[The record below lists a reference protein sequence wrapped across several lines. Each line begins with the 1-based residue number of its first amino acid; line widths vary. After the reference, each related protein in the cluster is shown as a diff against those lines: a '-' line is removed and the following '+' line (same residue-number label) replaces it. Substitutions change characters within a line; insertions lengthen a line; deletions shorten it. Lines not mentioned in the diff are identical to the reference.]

1 MEIFSPT
8 ITIPIAKAKQILNIQ
23 MEHSHSI
30 INFNVTQ
37 KRKRECFDWAPYN
50 NSVFDLL
57 DIYPNLTY
65 STKTSKFIN
74 IIPNIKRT
82 ISQITNHIKYMHSKK
97 SHEHLT
103 NDKFNHHIY
112 KMHFLI

>member
-1 MEIFSPT
+1 MEFFSPT

-37 KRKRECFDWAPYN
+37 KRKREYFDWAPYN
-50 NSVFDLL
+50 NNVFYLL

-65 STKTSKFIN
+65 FTKMSKL
-74 IIPNIKRT
+74 IIIFPNIKRT
-82 ISQITNHIKYMHSKK
+82 NITNYK
-97 SHEHLT
+97 SH
-103 NDKFNHHIY
+103 KIY
-112 KMHFLI
+112 AFKKIT